1 VNSSFTFPPMS
12 VIIVP
17 YMRRF
22 LEKIPERI
30 RLPTLTAIYGVVSG
44 LVTVAFMLTVNK
56 LFEWI
61 WGGLS
66 GLGKAEFAITSFVLI
81 SLTSIASGI
90 LMTKVQPDAAGS
102 GIPQLKAAYWK
113 DLGAVSLK
121 AVIVKF
127 VGGVLAL
134 VGGASLGREGP
145 TVFIAGGLSSNVAG
159 WLGVPYRRRRH
170 ATASGAAAGL
180 AAAFNTPLAAISF
193 VLEEILGDL
202 NSRLL
207 GSVVLASVC
216 GAFVVYALMGSQPS
230 FLMPAVDVSSWNMY
244 LAVPVVAFLSALA
257 GVLFQRGALDLRT
270 KMRQMRQLPA
280 WLRPFVGGVITWA
293 VGCTVYLTCHR
304 LGVFG
309 LGYEDLSDALEHGI
323 GWKIA
328 GILAAAK
335 IIATVAS
342 YGTGGCGGI
351 FSPTLFIGAMCGF
364 FTAGLAKQWLHL
376 TSADELV
383 LAAVGMSAC
392 FGAVVRAPFTSILM
406 IFEMTHQFGM
416 VPALMLGTLISQ
428 AVARLAGH
436 SNFYEEVLLQDGHE
450 IHKIAP
456 PQDLT
461 GWHNMPVSVLSN
473 KKPVALTSLA
483 PHALMTTLAKYPY
496 RCFPV
501 IIDGDLRG
509 VITRDSIE
517 QAVALGCEPV
527 LEEPVIFL
535 AHQSLQEVEPQMI
548 EARAGLFLVAET
560 EGAPA
565 TGIFTLHD
573 LMRAQAALLE

>member
-1 VNSSFTFPPMS
+1 
-12 VIIVP
+12 
-17 YMRRF
+17 MRR
-22 LEKIPERI
+22 LNEWLPERI

-44 LVTVAFMLTVNK
+44 LITVAFMVTVNK
-56 LFEWI
+56 LF
-61 WGGLS
+61 
-66 GLGKAEFAITSFVLI
+66 VLI
-81 SLTSIASGI
+81 WHNLTKLGPLGFAFASLSVITLTSIASGL
-90 LMTKVQPDAAGS
+90 LMAKLRPDAAGS

-113 DLGAVSLK
+113 DLGVISYRAV
-121 AVIVKF
+121 VVKF
-127 VGGVLAL
+127 IGGVLAL
-134 VGGASLGREGP
+134 AGGASLGREGP
-145 TVFIAGGLSSNVAG
+145 TVFITGGLSSNVAG
-159 WLGVPYRRRRH
+159 ILGIPYRRRRH

-216 GAFVVYALMGSQPS
+216 GAFVVYALVGSQPS
-230 FLMPAVDVSSWNMY
+230 FAMPAVDGLSWNMY
-244 LAVPVVAFLSALA
+244 LVVPATALAGAFA
-257 GVLFQRGALDLRT
+257 GVLFQRGALDLRL
-270 KMRQMRQLPA
+270 KMRKLHKIPA
-280 WLRPFVGGVITWA
+280 WLRPLTGGLVTW
-293 VGCTVYLTCHR
+293 VLGCSVFLSCHR

-309 LGYEDLSDALEHGI
+309 LGYEDLSDALVHGI

-328 GILAAAK
+328 AVLAVAK
-335 IIATVAS
+335 LLATIAS

-364 FTAGLAKQWLHL
+364 FVGGLSKDWLHL
-376 TSADELV
+376 TTADQLV
-383 LAAVGMSAC
+383 LAATGMSAC
-392 FGAVVRAPFTSILM
+392 FGAVVRAPFTAILM

-456 PQDLT
+456 PQDLS
-461 GWHNMPVSVLSN
+461 GWHNMPVAALAN
-473 KKPVALTSLA
+473 KKIVALTSLA
-483 PHALMTTLAKYPY
+483 PEALKAALAKHPY

-501 IIDGDLRG
+501 IIDGTLRG
-509 VITRDSIE
+509 VVTRDVV
-517 QAVALGCEPV
+517 QHALACGTEPE
-527 LEEPVIFL
+527 LEKPVIFL
-535 AHQSLQEVEPQMI
+535 AHQSLKEVEPQMI
-548 EARAGLFLVAET
+548 AATAGLFLVAKT
-560 EGAPA
+560 EGEAV
-565 TGIFTLHD
+565 TGVFTLHD

>member
-1 VNSSFTFPPMS
+1 
-12 VIIVP
+12 
-17 YMRRF
+17 MRHI

-30 RLPTLTAIYGVVSG
+30 RLPTLTAIYGVLGG
-44 LVTVAFMLTVNK
+44 LVAVAFMLLVDY
-56 LFEWI
+56 LFKWV
-61 WGGLS
+61 WLGLS
-66 GLGKAEFAITSFVLI
+66 GLGRMEFVLGSFVVI
-81 SLTSIASGI
+81 SVTSITSGI

-113 DLGAVSLK
+113 DLGAVSFR
-121 AVIVKF
+121 AVVVKF
-127 VGGVLAL
+127 IGGVLTLA
-134 VGGASLGREGP
+134 GGTSLGREGP
-145 TVFIAGGLSSNVAG
+145 TVFITGGAASNIAG

-170 ATASGAAAGL
+170 AAASGAAAGL

-216 GAFVVYALMGSQPS
+216 GAFVVYALIGSQPS
-230 FLMPAVDVSSWNMY
+230 FLMPTIDVASWNMY
-244 LAVPVVAFLSALA
+244 LAVPFVALLSSLA
-257 GVLFQRGALDLRT
+257 GVLFQRGALNLRL
-270 KMRQMRQLPA
+270 KMRQQSKIPT
-280 WLRPFVGGVITWA
+280 WLRPFIGALVTWA

-309 LGYEDLSDALEHGI
+309 LGYADLSDALLNGI

-328 GILAAAK
+328 GILAVAK
-335 IIATVAS
+335 IIATLAS

-364 FTAGLAKQWLHL
+364 FTAGVAKHWLPL
-376 TSADELV
+376 TPADELV
-383 LAAVGMSAC
+383 LAATGMSAC

-428 AVARLAGH
+428 AIARLAGS

-461 GWHNMPVSVLSN
+461 GWHNMSVSVLAN
-473 KKPVALTSLA
+473 KKPVALASLSPA
-483 PHALMTTLAKYPY
+483 ALKAALAKYPY

-501 IIDGDLRG
+501 IVNDALLG
-509 VITRDSIE
+509 VITRDVIE
-517 QAVALGCEPV
+517 RALALGCEPE
-527 LEEPVIFL
+527 LQEPVIFL
-535 AHQSLQEVEPQMI
+535 EHQSLQEVELRMI
-548 EARAGLFLVAET
+548 ESAVGLFLVAKT
-560 EGAPA
+560 EGAPV

-573 LMRAQAALLE
+573 LMRAQAALIE

>member
-1 VNSSFTFPPMS
+1 
-12 VIIVP
+12 
-17 YMRRF
+17 MRRF
-22 LEKIPERI
+22 LDKIPERI

-56 LFEWI
+56 LFVLVWHN
-61 WGGLS
+61 LS
-66 GLGKAEFAITSFVLI
+66 SLGRMEFILGSFLII

-113 DLGAVSLK
+113 DLGAVPFR
-121 AVIVKF
+121 AVLVKF

-145 TVFIAGGLSSNVAG
+145 TVFITGGLSSNVAG

-170 ATASGAAAGL
+170 AAASGAAAGL

-216 GAFVVYALMGSQPS
+216 GAFVVYALVGSQPS
-230 FLMPAVDVSSWNMY
+230 FLMPTVDVVSWNMY
-244 LAVPVVAFLSALA
+244 LVVPVAALLSSLA
-257 GVLFQRGALDLRT
+257 GVFFQRGALGLRR
-270 KMRQMRQLPA
+270 KIRQIDQFPA
-280 WLRPFVGGVITWA
+280 WLRPLLGGLVTWVIGCA
-293 VGCTVYLTCHR
+293 VFLNCHR

-309 LGYEDLSDALEHGI
+309 LGYDDLSDALLHGI

-328 GILAAAK
+328 GILAVAK
-335 IIATVAS
+335 IVATLAS

-364 FTAGLAKQWLHL
+364 FTAGVAKHWIPL
-376 TSADELV
+376 TPADELV
-383 LAAVGMSAC
+383 LAATGMSAC

-428 AVARLAGH
+428 AISRLAGH

-461 GWHNMPVSVLSN
+461 GWHNMPVSVLAN
-473 KKPVALTSLA
+473 KKPVSITSLSPA
-483 PHALMTTLAKYPY
+483 ALKTAIMKNPY

-501 IIDGDLRG
+501 IING
-509 VITRDSIE
+509 VLLGIITRDVIE
-517 QAVALGCEPV
+517 HVLALGSEPE
-527 LEEPVIFL
+527 LEEPVIFF
-535 AHQSLQEVEPQMI
+535 AKQSLQEIEPQMI
-548 EARAGLFLVAET
+548 ASTVGLFLVADT
-560 EGAPA
+560 EGAPV

-573 LMRAQAALLE
+573 LMRAQTALTE

>member
-1 VNSSFTFPPMS
+1 MKPV
-12 VIIVP
+12 
-17 YMRRF
+17 

-30 RLPTLTAIYGVVSG
+30 RLPVLTALYGVVCG
-44 LVTVAFMLTVNK
+44 LVAVAFMLVISK
-56 LFEWI
+56 LFQLI
-61 WGGLS
+61 WGRLAKMAP
-66 GLGKAEFAITSFVLI
+66 LEFAFVSFLLI
-81 SLTSIASGI
+81 MLTSIASGL
-90 LMTKVQPDAAGS
+90 LMTKVRPDAAGS

-113 DLGAVSLK
+113 EMGVVSFRAV
-121 AVIVKF
+121 VVKF

-145 TVFIAGGLSSNVAG
+145 TVFITGGTASTLAGL
-159 WLGVPYRRRRH
+159 LGVPYRRRRH
-170 ATASGAAAGL
+170 AAASGAAAGL

-216 GAFVVYALMGSQPS
+216 GAFVVYALLGQQPS
-230 FLMPAVDVSSWNMY
+230 FVMPTVDVSSWNLY
-244 LAVPVVAFLSALA
+244 LVVPAVALVSSLA
-257 GVLFQRGALDLRT
+257 GVLFQRGALNLRIE
-270 KMRQMRQLPA
+270 MRQRRAIPA
-280 WLRPFVGGVITWA
+280 WLRPSIGALVTW
-293 VGCTVYLTCHR
+293 VLGCTVFLLCRR

-309 LGYEDLSDALEHGI
+309 LGYEDLSDALQNGI

-328 GILAAAK
+328 GLLAAAK
-335 IIATVAS
+335 MVATIAS

-364 FTAGLAKQWLHL
+364 FIAGLAKHWVAL
-376 TSADELV
+376 TPAEELV
-383 LAAVGMSAC
+383 LAATGMSAC

-416 VPALMLGTLISQ
+416 VPSLMLGTLISQ

-456 PQDLT
+456 PQDLA
-461 GWHNMPVSVLSN
+461 GWRNMPVSVLAN
-473 KKPVALTSLA
+473 KKPVVLNSFAPEALKV
-483 PHALMTTLAKYPY
+483 ALSKHPY

-501 IIDGDLRG
+501 IIDGVLRG
-509 VITRDSIE
+509 ILTRDAME
-517 QAVALGCEPV
+517 QTLASGGEPEP
-527 LEEPVIFL
+527 EESTIFL
-535 AHQSLQEVEPQMI
+535 SHQTLQDVEPRMI
-548 EARAGLFLVAET
+548 ESEVGLFLVAER
-560 EGAPA
+560 EGAPV
-565 TGIFTLHD
+565 TGVFTLHD